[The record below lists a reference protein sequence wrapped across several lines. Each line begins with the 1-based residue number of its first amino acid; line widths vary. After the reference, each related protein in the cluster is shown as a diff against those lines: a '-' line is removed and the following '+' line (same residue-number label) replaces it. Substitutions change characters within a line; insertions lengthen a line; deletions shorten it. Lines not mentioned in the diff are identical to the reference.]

1 MAPEPIFDR
10 YRELQTYAGWSEE
23 DASRVKALG
32 PLLSPCFAALIDDF
46 YEEIKRHPAALKVI
60 VGGEEQIVRLK
71 KTLHAWLVELFSGVY
86 DDDYV
91 ARRWRVGWRHVEV
104 GLDQIYA
111 SMALARLRQGLMRS
125 IIERWTGTADQRAGA
140 LRSLNLLL
148 DLDLTII
155 VDAYQTE
162 LMRRFQH
169 AERLATIGQ
178 VAAGVA
184 HELRNPLNVIRTSVY
199 FLLNARKSDP
209 AKFED
214 HLRRIERQVGLSND
228 VITALTEF
236 AKLPVPD
243 LKPVAVRPCFEA
255 SLESCTI
262 PGSIEVAIHYP
273 ANSPPVMADAAQL
286 RIVLA
291 NLIRNA
297 CDAMPQGGKLTLR
310 ADVVGL
316 QVELS
321 VADTGVGIAPDV
333 LPRIMEPLYS
343 TKARG
348 IGLGLALARG
358 IVEKHKGQLRVV
370 SEPGRG
376 STFSV
381 TLPAAGS

>member
-60 VGGEEQIVRLK
+60 VGGEEQIARLK

>member
-1 MAPEPIFDR
+1 MVPEPIFER
-10 YRELQTYAGWSEE
+10 YRELQTYVGWSEE
-23 DASRVKALG
+23 DAARLKALVQ
-32 PLLSPCFAALIDDF
+32 LLSPCFSALIDDF

-60 VGGEEQIVRLK
+60 VGGDEQIARLK

-125 IIERWTGTADQRAGA
+125 IIEYWTGSIDDRAGA
-140 LRSLNLLL
+140 LRSLNMLL
-148 DLDLTII
+148 DLDLAII

-199 FLLNARKSDP
+199 FLLNARKPDP
-209 AKFED
+209 AKVED

-243 LKPVAVRPCFEA
+243 LKPVAVRQCFEE
-255 SLESCTI
+255 SLESCTV
-262 PGSIEVAIHYP
+262 PGSVEVAIDCP
-273 ANSPPVMADAAQL
+273 DNSPQVLADAAQL

-291 NLIRNA
+291 NLIRNVSVSAQNRPRRGA
-297 CDAMPQGGKLTLR
+297 CKPA
-310 ADVVGL
+310 
-316 QVELS
+316 
-321 VADTGVGIAPDV
+321 I
-333 LPRIMEPLYS
+333 
-343 TKARG
+343 
-348 IGLGLALARG
+348 
-358 IVEKHKGQLRVV
+358 LRV
-370 SEPGRG
+370 
-376 STFSV
+376 
-381 TLPAAGS
+381 